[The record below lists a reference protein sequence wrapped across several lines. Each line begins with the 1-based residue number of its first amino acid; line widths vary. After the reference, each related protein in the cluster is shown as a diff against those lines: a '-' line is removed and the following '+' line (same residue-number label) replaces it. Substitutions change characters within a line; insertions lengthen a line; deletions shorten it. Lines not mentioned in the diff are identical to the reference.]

1 MAAILVIDDS
11 VSVLE
16 WMQDVLTKAGH
27 QVRTSSSGKQG
38 ILILR
43 QVPID
48 LVITDFYMPELDGVE
63 VIQHARR
70 VAPQTR
76 LVAMSTRPAEH
87 SLFKTAKAL
96 GAVASLQKP
105 FSQEQLLGTVATAL
119 GAGAGGSKRAKPEA
133 RLACGVMESASERK
147 VT

>member
-1 MAAILVIDDS
+1 MAVILVIDDS

-27 QVRTSSSGKQG
+27 QVHTSSNGKQG

-70 VAPQTR
+70 VAP
-76 LVAMSTRPAEH
+76 LAKIVAMSTRPPEH
-87 SLFKTAKAL
+87 GLFKAAKAL
-96 GAVASLQKP
+96 GAVAARQMP
-105 FSQEQLLGTVATAL
+105 FSQEQLLETVATAL
-119 GAGAGGSKRAKPEA
+119 GACAGCSKGTKQEA
-133 RLACGVMESASERK
+133 RLACGVMESASESR